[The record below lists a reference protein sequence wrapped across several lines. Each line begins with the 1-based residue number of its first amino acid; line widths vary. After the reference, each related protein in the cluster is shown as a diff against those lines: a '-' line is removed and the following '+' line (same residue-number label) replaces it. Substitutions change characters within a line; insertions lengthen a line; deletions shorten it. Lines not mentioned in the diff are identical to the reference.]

1 MSRLLSLLVVFCLVV
16 ASGLSAAEAK
26 KPKAKAKPQHT
37 RTEGKAKKAVT
48 KSEDVEQVEAVEPA
62 EPEGEGKDAEDKKEG
77 GFFEMVGHLHPA
89 VVHMP
94 IGWLVLLLLLDLAA
108 FLLNRPELLPVGPWV
123 GLGVVLSFIPAAI
136 TGLLR
141 FDGLPQDPEAAAPA
155 LLHRNVMYGCLVL
168 CIVALVVRVMNRN
181 ELEGR
186 NKWIYLGL
194 VASACLTVT
203 IGGHL
208 GGQLVY
214 GNDFLPF

>member
-1 MSRLLSLLVVFCLVV
+1 MSRLLSLLVVLCLVI
-16 ASGLSAAEAK
+16 ASGLSAEAK
-26 KPKAKAKPQHT
+26 KPKSKGKQQHAHS
-37 RTEGKAKKAVT
+37 EGKAKKAVG
-48 KSEDVEQVEAVEPA
+48 KSEEVEEVEAVEPA
-62 EPEGEGKDAEDKKEG
+62 EADAEGKNGEEKKEG
-77 GFFEMVGHLHPA
+77 GIFEVVGHLHPA

-94 IGWLVLLLLLDLAA
+94 IGWLVLLFLLDLAA
-108 FLLNRPELLPVGPWV
+108 FLLNRPELLPAGPWV

-155 LLHRNVMYGCLVL
+155 LLHRNVMYGCLIL
-168 CIVALVVRVMNRN
+168 CIAALVMRVMNRN

-186 NKWIYLGL
+186 TKWIYLGL